1 MFIQALVM
9 HAWYISSSPC
19 PQLSCKRLWQ
29 HPALIQLSALTYPL
43 CTNLGNGRD
52 FLCGL
57 CFGHLNSWL
66 YGALIFRFC
75 CGWSHHCPHL
85 QEINFWTGIIQHAS
99 SLRFTGLQ
107 ARKIAIVQEALS
119 PFPGKIH
126 SDSQGSFIYL
136 CTNYS
141 LFHLV
146 KTGCSYHYNTSQY
159 SEWVLVCQT

>member
-1 MFIQALVM
+1 MFIQALVI

-107 ARKIAIVQEALS
+107 ARKNSNSTRSTEPIFREN
-119 PFPGKIH
+119 PFRLPRVLYLPLYQLLTFPF
-126 SDSQGSFIYL
+126 SQNWMQL
-136 CTNYS
+136 P
-141 LFHLV
+141 L
-146 KTGCSYHYNTSQY
+146 
-159 SEWVLVCQT
+159 

>member
-29 HPALIQLSALTYPL
+29 RPALIQLSALTYPL
-43 CTNLGNGRD
+43 WMNLGNGRD

-75 CGWSHHCPHL
+75 CAWSHHCPYL

-107 ARKIAIVQEALS
+107 ARKKAIVQEALS
-119 PFPGKIH
+119 PFSRENPFRLPRVLYLPLYQLLTFPF
-126 SDSQGSFIYL
+126 SQNWMQL
-136 CTNYS
+136 P
-141 LFHLV
+141 L
-146 KTGCSYHYNTSQY
+146 
-159 SEWVLVCQT
+159 

>member
-29 HPALIQLSALTYPL
+29 RPALIQLSALTYPL

-75 CGWSHHCPHL
+75 CAWSHHCPHL

-107 ARKIAIVQEALS
+107 TRKIAIVQEALS
-119 PFPGKIH
+119 PF
-126 SDSQGSFIYL
+126 SQENPFRLPRVLYL
-136 CTNYS
+136 PLYQLLT
-141 LFHLV
+141 FPF
-146 KTGCSYHYNTSQY
+146 SQN
-159 SEWVLVCQT
+159 WMQLPL